1 MSIIRVYSCDS
12 ILNPDK
18 VSRAL
23 NKIEEEAKGIPS
35 SLETPLFLAYRLE
48 EVSKYGTKLSE
59 ITTFAKYTSQY
70 VESMVDV
77 FLNNNEDTINIFDY
91 KEIMGS
97 DPVIKIS
104 KSKKDINHGF
114 WKITNLALVNP
125 FIPVDERRLTK
136 DFPFKE
142 TIKQVPEYS
151 RQVHNSGFFN
161 GKFDEEKVDEYLKK
175 DQIKNDGLNLLLD
188 LIEDPELQQAFF
200 DDLQIPL
207 ISTYRIQEV
216 WHVVNQ
222 RNLEIDKYNKAY
234 RDYQREL
241 NKYTQ
246 RLEKHENLELLPED
260 QRYPPLAPD
269 PIPSDEE
276 WFMAQSPKTRNQV
289 VEFFSLQSRS
299 KFNTTTMKTEIISNK
314 NSIMEIPCVLYTLQK
329 CGVSKEIIEE
339 FKKSNKIYGP
349 TIKTKVITEILS
361 KHRIQLVVHSN
372 KKTPNPVPGRT
383 TNCEKFPRDSKI
395 NGLWTKIEVDRYEN
409 HMFQRKFYYSK
420 RAGKEVSALVA
431 IINGFQHGLLST
443 YNAYEFYK
451 YFDNCT
457 LDPMIKFDIRKYF
470 RENTSEDFDPHVR
483 QLKLKKKVDKPDVV
497 YYADFETTTDE
508 EHHIPYMVHCIG
520 PKIDQ
525 TYFGED
531 CAYKMLAEINEKV
544 GTVNKIN
551 KKTNELEEVVPTVR
565 IYFHNLKYDYTFIR
579 GLLKKIDECTKG
591 NQLYSASGYFTSKK
605 SNEKSKYIKIDF
617 WDTLPIMRCR
627 LSKAAEYYIGG
638 ERAKQFK
645 KEACPYGF
653 YTREN
658 FKKYPNNWAPLEE
671 FKKKFNSEK
680 DLELFNKTLP
690 ELPEKIY
697 NKTLQEINFME
708 YSAFYCRQDVIIM
721 KEAFENIRKLFL
733 GKEIEGIHGTPPF
746 SIDVFRY
753 RTISSLAWA
762 YFLKKSFGKYFEP
775 PEDDKPQ
782 KNLNICEISEI
793 ERVIGRAAV
802 RGGRT
807 MMGFNQPSHYVS
819 PDPNNPDYDVVDFD
833 AVSLY
838 PSAGARSWISKG
850 LPHFIKPPEGTK
862 WTRKE
867 FLEWFDTPETKKKT
881 KEYTDGWLFVT
892 QLHANIPRAFPM
904 ICVKDPKTHL
914 NNYENFNHQQV
925 ETVISMTDLFNFID
939 FQDGEFEWEGAIVW
953 SGKRN
958 YNCQTPFKE
967 LNDFRKQN
975 HNLVDENG
983 NDIPDHPIA
992 TLTKLV
998 NNSIYG
1004 KSNQKIQNFE
1014 INIIDKI
1021 GWSFNRSAQAFTIRD
1036 VWQEYFNANA
1046 YRIIDFEPL
1055 AGNKN
1060 HIKVRQYRTDK
1071 SFAMIQFAITIL
1083 AISKRI
1089 IGPVLCIAE
1098 DVAKEMNLPGPFYT
1112 DTDSMH
1118 LIRKTLPETARR
1130 FEEKYGYPLIGK
1142 ELGQFHI
1149 DFDTPPNF
1157 KKDPKTGKFIEK
1169 VRGAIECYFCAK
1181 KVYADKLIGT
1191 EDSIGYHKRMKGICS
1206 DLVQWDDY
1214 EKYFN
1219 NRPLTYDL
1227 VKAKPSFVYE
1237 EGYVKSLPSM
1247 IRTVMSR
1254 ACREALKRPRQI
1266 EENPVI
1272 EIIDETEESDTVIED
1287 VPAKRQKI

>member
-1 MSIIRVYSCDS
+1 MSIIRVYSFDS
-12 ILNPDK
+12 IASPEK
-18 VSRAL
+18 VSKAF
-23 NKIEEEAKGIPS
+23 NKIEEEAKKIPC

-70 VESMVDV
+70 IDPLLDI

-97 DPVIKIS
+97 DPAVKIS
-104 KSKKDINHGF
+104 KSKRDINHGF
-114 WKITNLALVNP
+114 WKLTHAALVNP
-125 FIPVDERRLTK
+125 FIPVNERRLSK

-142 TIKQVPEYS
+142 TIKSVPEYS

-161 GKFDEEKVDEYLKK
+161 GKFNEEKIEEFLKK
-175 DQIKNDGLNLLLD
+175 DHIKEDGINLLLD
-188 LIEDPELQQAFF
+188 LIEDPELQQSFF

-207 ISTYRIQEV
+207 ISTYHTQKI
-216 WHVVNQ
+216 WDIVNE
-222 RNLEIDKYNKAY
+222 RNKQITLYNSQVKAYQKKMDKYY
-234 RDYQREL
+234 E
-241 NKYTQ
+241 
-246 RLEKHENLELLPED
+246 RLENHENLELLPENE
-260 QRYPPLAPD
+260 QEPPTAPEA
-269 PIPSDEE
+269 IPTDEE
-276 WFMAQSPKTRNQV
+276 WFAAQNPIIRNQV
-289 VEFFSLQSRS
+289 VELFSLWSRT
-299 KFNTTTMKTEIISNK
+299 KFNTSTKKNDVISNK
-314 NSIMEIPCVLYTLQK
+314 NSIMEIPCVLYALQK
-329 CGVSKEIIEE
+329 CGVSEEIIEE
-339 FKKSNKIYGP
+339 FKKSRKIFGP
-349 TIKTKVITEILS
+349 TIKTRVITEILS

-372 KKTPNPVPGRT
+372 KKTPNPVPGRIT
-383 TNCEKFPRDSKI
+383 DLQKFPRDSKT
-395 NGLWTKIEVDRYEN
+395 NGLWTKIEVDRFEN

-420 RAGKEVSALVA
+420 RAGKNVSALVA
-431 IINGFQHGLLST
+431 IINGFQSGLLTT

-451 YFDNCT
+451 YFENCT
-457 LDPMIKFDIRKYF
+457 LDPMIKFDLRKYF
-470 RENTSEDFDPHVR
+470 REHTSENFIPHVR
-483 QLKLKKKVDKPDVV
+483 NLKLKKRSSNPDVV
-497 YYADFETTTDE
+497 YFADFETTTNE
-508 EHHIPYMVHCIG
+508 EFHIPYMVHCIG

-525 TYFGED
+525 TFYGED

-544 GTVNKIN
+544 GKVNKIN
-551 KKTNELEEVVPTVR
+551 KKTGELEEAVPLVR

-591 NQLYSASGYFTSKK
+591 NQLYSASGYFTTR
-605 SNEKSKYIKIDF
+605 NTRKYIKLDF
-617 WDTLPIMRCR
+617 WDTLPIMRCK

-638 ERAKQFK
+638 ERAQQFK

-658 FKKYPNNWAPLEE
+658 FKKYPNNWAPIEE
-671 FKKKFNSEK
+671 FKQKFNTEK

-690 ELPEKIY
+690 DLPETIY

-746 SIDVFRY
+746 SIDVYQY

-762 YFLKKSFGKYFEP
+762 HFLQATFGDILESNEKP
-775 PEDDKPQ
+775 KPELP
-782 KNLNICEISEI
+782 IYEISET
-793 ERVIGRAAV
+793 ERILGRAAV

-807 MMGFNQPSHYVS
+807 MMGYNKESHYVS

-838 PSAGARSWISKG
+838 PSAGSRAWISEGK
-850 LPHFIKPPEGTK
+850 PSFIKPPEGTK

-867 FLEWFDTPETKKKT
+867 FLEWFETPESKEKTKK
-881 KEYTDGWLFVT
+881 YSDGWLFVT
-892 QLHANIPRAFPM
+892 QLHVNIPRAFPM

-925 ETVISMTDLFNFID
+925 ETMISMTDLYNLID
-939 FQDGEFEWEGAIVW
+939 FQDGEFEWEGALVW
-953 SGKRN
+953 TGPRN
-958 YNCQTPFKE
+958 FKCQDVFKD
-967 LNDFRKQN
+967 LNEFRKKN
-975 HNLVDENG
+975 HNLVDEEG

-992 TLTKLV
+992 TLSKLV
-998 NNSIYG
+998 SNSIYG

-1014 INIIDKI
+1014 TNIIDKI
-1021 GWSFNRSAQAFTIRD
+1021 GWGFNKLTRSFMARD

-1046 YRIIDFEPL
+1046 YKIIDFEPL

-1071 SFAMIQFAITIL
+1071 SFALIQFAITIL

-1118 LIRKTLPETARR
+1118 ILRKTLPETARR
-1130 FEEKYGYPLIGK
+1130 FEQIYGYPLIGK
-1142 ELGQFHI
+1142 DLGQFHI
-1149 DFDTPPNF
+1149 DFDTPANF

-1181 KVYADKLIGT
+1181 KVYIDKLIGT
-1191 EDSIGYHKRMKGICS
+1191 MGTIGYHPRMKGICS
-1206 DLVQWDDY
+1206 ELVKWEDY
-1214 EKYFN
+1214 EKFYN
-1219 NRPLTYDL
+1219 NLPVTYDL
-1227 VKAKPSFVYE
+1227 VQAKPSFVYE
-1237 EGYVKSLPSM
+1237 EGHVKSLSSM

-1254 ACREALKRPRQI
+1254 ACREALKHPRPV

-1272 EIIDETEESDTVIED
+1272 EILDETEESDVVVED